1 MRGLR
6 PAVNDGGLDG
16 GIACASRTAC
26 TAGEACIT
34 WCPED
39 DWGVKYLMKRL
50 LLPLLAVLAMPSA
63 SHAKWMEASSDHFVI
78 YADDTPSELQQF
90 SLQLERFHGAMA
102 FLLRTGNAVPSPSN
116 RVTVFV
122 VKNDRAV
129 RKLAGDGA
137 QFVYAFYQPRAGG
150 SLAIVPAID
159 ATSSS
164 PSFSM
169 IALLHEYAH
178 HFQLSAARFPWPR
191 WFVEGS
197 AEFFASARFER
208 DGAVMLGMAAQHRAG
223 ELSYAADV
231 TATQLLD
238 PESYEK
244 QERRGY
250 DAYYGRAWL
259 LYHYLTFGKDRQ
271 GQFDQYLKRMQEG
284 QSSADAARSTFGDLA
299 KLDSDMDK
307 YLRQRTITA
316 ARVPPTWLQPGPVHL
331 RELSAGEAEMMPIRV
346 RSRRGVTRQQALALL
361 PEARAIAARHP
372 QDASVLTALAEAE
385 HDAGNDDQAI
395 AAADA
400 ALALDLRQVNAYVQ
414 KGYALFRKAEAAT
427 DKAQAYRA
435 ARAPFLALNKIENDH
450 PLPLVY
456 YYLAFGKQ
464 GLRPSEMAVKA
475 LDRAVELAPFD
486 LGLRFMLAWQAI
498 SDEQADK
505 AIANLTPLAYN
516 PHGGQ
521 SAEMARKL
529 LNRVKSGEPLNSLDP
544 AALSAEIEAAQDEP
558 KGEPEGKAKEKANG
572 GK

>member
-1 MRGLR
+1 MSPFLWSG
-6 PAVNDGGLDG
+6 A
-16 GIACASRTAC
+16 TA
-26 TAGEACIT
+26 
-34 WCPED
+34 P
-39 DWGVKYLMKRL
+39 
-50 LLPLLAVLAMPSA
+50 
-63 SHAKWMEASSDHFVI
+63 
-78 YADDTPSELQQF
+78 
-90 SLQLERFHGAMA
+90 
-102 FLLRTGNAVPSPSN
+102 
-116 RVTVFV
+116 
-122 VKNDRAV
+122 
-129 RKLAGDGA
+129 RKLVGDGS
-137 QFVYAFYQPRAGG
+137 QFVYAVYLPRAGG
-150 SLAIVPAID
+150 SLAIVPSVD
-159 ATSSS
+159 ATSAT

-178 HFQLSAARFPWPR
+178 HLQLSSALFPWPR

-197 AEFFASARFER
+197 AEFFASAKFEK
-208 DGAVMLGMAAQHRAG
+208 DGAVSLGMPAGHRLN
-223 ELSYAADV
+223 ELAYAAEV
-231 TATQLLD
+231 SATDLLD
-238 PESYEK
+238 PEQYEK

-259 LYHYLTFGKDRQ
+259 LYHYLTFSKERA
-271 GQFDQYLKRMQEG
+271 GQFDQYLKAMQEG
-284 QSSADAARSTFGDLA
+284 KSSGDAARSIFGDLA
-299 KLDSDMDK
+299 KLDKDLDK
-307 YLRQRTITA
+307 YISQKAIMSW
-316 ARVPPTWLQPGPVHL
+316 RVPPAALQPGPVAL

-346 RSRRGVTRQQALALL
+346 RSRRGVTKKQALELL
-361 PEARAIAARHP
+361 PEARAVAARYP

-385 HDAGNDDQAI
+385 HDAGNYDQAI

-400 ALALDLRQVNAYVQ
+400 ALALDPRQVNAYVQ

-498 SDEQADK
+498 SDKQADK

-529 LNRVKSGEPLNSLDP
+529 LNRVKSGEPLDSLDP
-544 AALSAEIEAAQDEP
+544 AALSAEIEAAEDEP
-558 KGEPEGKAKEKANG
+558 KGEPEGKAKEKADR